1 MSNLSTTEFIKSFKR
16 LVLRKGNPNIICSD
30 NTKTF
35 ISGVKWLSSIKRDDN
50 FHDFLSKEI
59 IILKFKPF
67 KGTIVRRT
75 IQTFSRAYKVKSIQ
89 SNGKSFLT
97 CSELEVNF

>member
-16 LVLRKGNPNIICSD
+16 LVLRKGNPNIIYSD

-59 IILKFKPF
+59 IILKFNL
-67 KGTIVRRT
+67 
-75 IQTFSRAYKVKSIQ
+75 SRAPWQGGQYKRLV
-89 SNGKSFLT
+89 GLT
-97 CSELEVNF
+97 K